1 MIKRLLISVVVGCL
15 LLISACAPSEIL
27 PEQGAATQE
36 ARQTPNI
43 DHTLSP
49 VPEQTTPL
57 PTIGIIIP
65 QEEADMIFEKVRTM
79 IAEQI
84 RVTAEEIT
92 LTEISPVE
100 WPDGCLGLASP
111 DEMCIQVITPGYRLL
126 IEVNGNIIIEVR
138 TDWSGN
144 QVRVSQ
150 GTMLP
155 DVRESEREIPA
166 RCHQEGMNSYVDFT
180 DGFCFA
186 YPSDFIHDPGGLS
199 LVTDRPKKPFKPEEA
214 LVRLDIFSAPA
225 LSDDPLEKL
234 VSEFRQQ
241 FEGPNS
247 PVTMRQTQI
256 ILDGEPAV
264 VLEPVPGHVNS
275 RIVFI
280 LHKGFF
286 YQLTFYPID
295 EPSVESDLNRLY
307 EAVTSTFTFIP

>member
-1 MIKRLLISVVVGCL
+1 MSKRWFISVVVGCL

-84 RVTAEEIT
+84 RVSEKEIK
-92 LTEISPVE
+92 LIEISPVE

-111 DEMCIQVITPGYRLL
+111 DEMCLQVITPGYRLL
-126 IEVNGNIIIEVR
+126 IEVNGNILEVR
-138 TDWSGN
+138 TDQNGN
-144 QVRVSQ
+144 QVRVNQ

-155 DVRESEREIPA
+155 DVRESEKEIPA
-166 RCHQEGMNSYVDFT
+166 RCRQEGMNSYVDFT

-186 YPSDFIHDPGGLS
+186 YPSDFTPDPAGLAA
-199 LVTDRPKKPFKPEEA
+199 VTARPKNPSNPEEVLA
-214 LVRLDIFSAPA
+214 RLDIFSGPA
-225 LSDDPLEKL
+225 VSDATLEKL
-234 VSEFRQQ
+234 VSEFRKQ

-247 PVTMRQTQI
+247 PVTLRQTQI
-256 ILDGEPAV
+256 MLAGEAAE
-264 VLEPVPGHVNS
+264 VLEPVPGRLSS
-275 RIVFI
+275 RIVFV
-280 LHKGFF
+280 LHNGFF
-286 YQLTFYPID
+286 YQLIFFPID